1 MKNSGQGLVEYAL
14 LLVLVAMVVIGA
26 LAITGDGLNEIFGRV
41 GDELALNGSTGEE
54 DPNETPVPVDITV
67 QVFLDPETPIRN
79 IQIDAFDASENLVGS
94 ALTNESGE
102 SIFSELTEGRYVFR
116 ASYAGQS
123 YWSETITIPRQTSTE
138 ISIHEQSF
146 NVHVINS
153 QGSPLKD
160 VPVYAYNTAEQ
171 FTGME
176 SVTDQNGMVTLTL
189 PDGSY
194 TFRADYHSQVIW
206 SDSVDTPENSSVDI
220 RVPISQFSVRV
231 YRRNGQAVGDVPVY
245 AFTDEENYTGIKTVA
260 DQNGLAV
267 LELPDGRYQFRAD
280 YLGEGYWS
288 DSITS
293 PDVNSTSLYVGGFD
307 VTVQV
312 TDSTGITISNRT
324 VYVYNSDGEYLN
336 LGKST
341 DGNGKAVF
349 ELNEGKYLFRAVGD
363 NNQNYW
369 SDTVDVSGATNA
381 TILIQ
386 RSGFV
391 VTVTGNTQGQSIA
404 VYVYR
409 YPNYKYTGMAT
420 YIDQNNQ
427 AEFDIGG
434 GRYIFLVYNFT
445 QGRYVWSDDVKL
457 PSQQSITINIP

>member
-1 MKNSGQGLVEYAL
+1 MSLGKASFLNLPKGDMYFELLTQGKAIGQKPSLSP
-14 LLVLVAMVVIGA
+14 
-26 LAITGDGLNEIFGRV
+26 DRHQQK
-41 GDELALNGSTGEE
+41 ST
-54 DPNETPVPVDITV
+54 
-67 QVFLDPETPIRN
+67 
-79 IQIDAFDASENLVGS
+79 
-94 ALTNESGE
+94 
-102 SIFSELTEGRYVFR
+102 
-116 ASYAGQS
+116 
-123 YWSETITIPRQTSTE
+123 
-138 ISIHEQSF
+138 IHEQSF

-260 DQNGLAV
+260 DQKGLAV

-280 YLGEGYWS
+280 YQGGGYWS

-312 TDSTGITISNRT
+312 TDSTGITLSNRT

-349 ELNEGKYLFRAVGD
+349 ELNEGKYIFRAVGD